1 MTISR
6 RDFLKI
12 AGVTSASTSLA
23 ALGFPNII
31 AAMPQQGRMLG
42 GFPARVAP
50 YDHAELAANLLP
62 DSVHEI
68 LDIQRGFV
76 RLPSGYVPEK
86 AIQPMLEAHFLLP
99 ENLPAPVEVIAPYAA
114 VRKYG
119 AADAPLVARPGHG
132 AVLEALKALPDQH
145 GLFDWYQ
152 VDLGK
157 GLSGWVQANQIQQ
170 VIETKTSSAAH
181 AVIKNHEMAV
191 WRGERELARFAL
203 ACPVNLPAGT
213 HQIIRR
219 HSCLHTSVFKGIP
232 WVLETNRGLQLG
244 GVYWH
249 NQFACTS
256 QSSQIEL
263 SVLAA
268 KTVFGLLPEGSY
280 LEVM

>member
-12 AGVTSASTSLA
+12 AGVTAASTSLA
-23 ALGFPNII
+23 SLGFPNVI
-31 AAMPQQGRMLG
+31 ATMPQRGRMLRG
-42 GFPARVAP
+42 SPARVAP
-50 YDHAELAANLLP
+50 YDHAKLAANLLS

-68 LDIQRGFV
+68 LDIERGFV

-86 AIQPMLEAHFLLP
+86 TIQPMLEAHSLLP
-99 ENLPAPVEVIAPYAA
+99 ENLPAHVEVIAPYAA

-145 GLFDWYQ
+145 GGFNWYQ
-152 VDLGK
+152 VDLG
-157 GLSGWVQANQIQQ
+157 GFSGWVQAHQIQQ
-170 VIETKTSSAAH
+170 VIETQTSSAAH

-191 WRGERELARFAL
+191 CQGEREIAHFAL

-219 HSCLHTSVFKGIP
+219 HSCLHTSAFKGIP

-268 KTVFGLLPEGSY
+268 KAVFGLLPEGSY
-280 LEVM
+280 LKVM